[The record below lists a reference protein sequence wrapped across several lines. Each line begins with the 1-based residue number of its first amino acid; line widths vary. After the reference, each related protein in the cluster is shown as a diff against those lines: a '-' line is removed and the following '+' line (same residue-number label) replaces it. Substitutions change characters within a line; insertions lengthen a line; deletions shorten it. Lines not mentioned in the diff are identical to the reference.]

1 MTKQV
6 THFYDFDP
14 FRVDLVRRV
23 LLRKGEPVPLTP
35 KVFDTLLALVE
46 SSGRVLER
54 DELIK
59 DVWAETIVE
68 EGGLT
73 RNISVLRRALGESPN
88 DHHYI
93 VTVPGRGYRFVAKVD
108 EVPDDD
114 ADLIV
119 EEHSRALIVIEQEE
133 ETIVA
138 PRYAVAAEQ
147 TIAKTALRPI
157 NDGRGALEELKRR
170 KKVILAALVAT
181 LALLASLV
189 VGLDRWLSRRTKA
202 PMSFEETQ
210 VKKLRHKADVVV
222 GAISDDGKLV
232 AHYEWDGLWV
242 EQVVTG
248 GVIEIP
254 HPNGT
259 TCWGLAFS
267 RDSNYVYYGG
277 GSPTAKEGF
286 IYQIPIFG
294 GPQRKLVSN
303 IAGFK
308 FSPDG
313 QRMAFKRYHALPG
326 RHALIVANA
335 DGSGEQIITTR
346 PATTHSIWSF
356 DWLPDGETIVC
367 IYRDEAAD
375 TVSWSV
381 VAMPVGGGPERTI
394 LANSRRPIKGVFWWP
409 NTGGFLLT
417 AVDEISGASQL
428 WHLSYPDGALRRITH
443 DSNNY
448 IALGVTADG
457 RTILALSS
465 DQLSNVWTAPFNDVR
480 RAKPV
485 TSSAG
490 SYDAAVWTP
499 DGRIVYTARANGKTD
514 LWIMNADGLQPRQLT
529 FDAAKDNY
537 PSVSADGRFIVF
549 ASDRSG
555 RSNIWRVEIDGSNPT
570 QLTVDGGTLPQCSPD
585 NQWVVYEV
593 DVLDKWQL
601 WKVPLQGGTPLP
613 VPDDHLQAADPAI
626 SPDGRMLAYECLDQE
641 AKGFRLAVRA
651 WSSLSAVKEFDE
663 GLAWPPIRWS
673 PDDRNLIYFGN
684 AKEMR
689 LQSLA
694 GGPAQTLLTAPAN
707 DIFFSFD
714 LSRDGKFIV
723 FTSGILTSDLVLF
736 SSSK

>member
-1 MTKQV
+1 MSKQAK
-6 THFYDFDP
+6 HFYDFDR

-23 LLRKGEPVPLTP
+23 LLREGQPVPITP

-46 SSGRVLER
+46 SSGRVIER
-54 DELIK
+54 DELIRK
-59 DVWAETIVE
+59 VWAETIVE

-73 RNISVLRRALGESPN
+73 RNISVLRKALGECPE
-88 DHHYI
+88 DHQYI
-93 VTVPGRGYRFVAKVD
+93 VTIPGRGYRFVAKVD
-108 EVPDDD
+108 EVPDDQ

-119 EEHSRALIVIEQEE
+119 EEHSRALIVVEQEE

-138 PRYAVAAEQ
+138 HRYEAAEQ
-147 TIAKTALRPI
+147 TIAKTALKSI
-157 NDGRGALEELKRR
+157 THEEKELKRR
-170 KKVILAALVAT
+170 TMRIAAALVAT
-181 LALLASLV
+181 LVLLISLV
-189 VGLDRWLSRRTKA
+189 VGVDHWFSRRAKA

-210 VKKLRHKADVVV
+210 VKKLRHKAEVVV

-232 AHYEWDGLWV
+232 AHYEWDDLWV

-248 GVIEIP
+248 GVIQIP
-254 HPNGT
+254 HPSGT

-267 RDSNYVYYGG
+267 RDSNYVYYSG
-277 GSPTAKEGF
+277 GSPTTKEGS
-286 IYQIPIFG
+286 IYQLPIFG

-326 RHALIVANA
+326 RHALIVASA

-356 DWLPDGETIVC
+356 DWLPDGQTIVC
-367 IYRDEAAD
+367 IYRDEGAD

-381 VAMPVGGGPERTI
+381 VAVPVGGGPERTI

-417 AVDEISGASQL
+417 ALDEISGALQL

-457 RTILALSS
+457 RTILALSG
-465 DQLSNVWTAPFNDVR
+465 DQLSNVWTAPLNDVR

-514 LWIMNADGLQPRQLT
+514 LWIMDADGLQRKQLT
-529 FDAAKDNY
+529 FEAAKANY
-537 PSVSADGRFIVF
+537 PAVSADGRFIVF

-570 QLTVDGGTLPQCSPD
+570 QLTSDGGTLPQCSPD

-593 DVLDKWQL
+593 DVLDKWHL
-601 WKVPLQGGTPLP
+601 WKVPLQGGTPVP
-613 VPDDHLQAADPAI
+613 VADEHLQAADPAI
-626 SPDGRMLAYECLDQE
+626 SPDGRMLAYECLDQG
-641 AKGFRLAVRA
+641 ANGFRLAVRS
-651 WSSLSAVKEFDE
+651 WSSFSAVKEFDE

-673 PDDRNLIYFGN
+673 RDERNLIYFGN

-689 LQSLA
+689 LQPLA
-694 GGPAQTLLTAPAN
+694 GGPAQRLLTAPAN

-736 SSSK
+736 SGSR